1 MEKVAI
7 TDACIFIDLYELQL
21 LTHFFEMELE
31 VHTTINV
38 MNELITEQRQ
48 QLQVYHSVKKL
59 TIHIAGE
66 VDQKIIRLNNYPRS
80 LSESDCSVLY
90 FAEKHNAILLSS
102 DKVVRNTAKR
112 RSIDYHGMLWIFD
125 RLVAAG
131 MLNRREAGNKLQQ
144 LIRSNIVFQNNRELV
159 AEMEK
164 RLGVGRWLII

>member
-1 MEKVAI
+1 MKKVAI
-7 TDACIFIDLYELQL
+7 TDACIFIDLCELQL
-21 LTHFFEMELE
+21 VTHFFELKLE
-31 VHTTINV
+31 VHTTVDV
-38 MNELITEQRQ
+38 MNEMITEQRQ
-48 QLQVYHSVKKL
+48 QLLVYHIANKL

-66 VDQKIIRLNNYPRS
+66 VDKETIRSNNYPRS

-125 RLVAAG
+125 RLVESG
-131 MLNRREAGNKLQQ
+131 LLSFKEASTKLQR
-144 LIRSNIVFQNNRELV
+144 LIQSNIVFQNNRELV

-164 RLGVGRWLII
+164 RLKKWSDE